1 MICSLSVLLL
11 LLSYHVIL
19 VRTFDGDKIGYYGEC
34 GSGKVLNILCMHYF
48 SACALGVL
56 VDLLALDI
64 KKIENRRI
72 PSYKMFIHLNSIAI
86 YLS

>member
-19 VRTFDGDKIGYYGEC
+19 VRTFDGDEIGLYGEC
-34 GSGKVLNILCMHYF
+34 GSGKVLNISSMHYF

-56 VDLLALDI
+56 IDLLALI
-64 KKIENRRI
+64 NIENRRI
-72 PSYKMFIHLNSIAI
+72 PSYKMSIHHNHNLIAI
-86 YLS
+86 